1 MAALTNLTRDSSPSS
16 RTSSPAPPP
25 RYPPPPSYGAIDT
38 DLEANVV
45 IAKPVKLSSSSA
57 KNVDVAAAEVRM
69 EPAWMAWRRERM
81 QILGPVQQDK
91 RVLLWAWSLLCI
103 FAIVL
108 GVGLGLAYGRK
119 TPADS
124 D

>member
-1 MAALTNLTRDSSPSS
+1 MPSALTNVARDSSPSS
-16 RTSSPAPPP
+16 RDSSPVPPP
-25 RYPPPPSYGAIDT
+25 RYTPPPSYGATDV
-38 DLEANVV
+38 DLEANVAA
-45 IAKPVKLSSSSA
+45 AKPVKLSSS
-57 KNVDVAAAEVRM
+57 KNIDVAATEVRM

-108 GVGLGLAYGRK
+108 GVGLGLAYGNK
-119 TPADS
+119 TPAGDS

>member
-1 MAALTNLTRDSSPSS
+1 MTLLLLLLETVLDRFRCTC
-16 RTSSPAPPP
+16 TCTCT
-25 RYPPPPSYGAIDT
+25 YPPPPSYGAIDT

-57 KNVDVAAAEVRM
+57 KNADVAAAEVRL

-91 RVLLWAWSLLCI
+91 RVLLWAWALLCI

-119 TPADS
+119 TPAGLA
-124 D
+124 